1 MSDFR
6 SVPSRDGISPYRQ
19 EDERKRE
26 LARLATLQNQID
38 ELRTALRELASRQV
52 RLEEGV
58 KQMEGG
64 TAENRILIE
73 QSRQESQVSA
83 RARAVDENRTRQQIA
98 DMDQRLEDA
107 VRPVRSLQAHVSEL
121 LEASRRKTDDTSA
134 YHRRFEEIRAAL
146 EHQQAVGDRNTIAAH
161 QLRETIESSRGEL
174 DLVRRDI
181 MRNDD
186 AIKIVDQEMRRRIA
200 EVAQTDE
207 GFNARLDDI
216 RSDVAHSLELIGDLQ
231 RAGASVEPNFEEL
244 RKVDV
249 DLRTEATRINQQAM
263 ERHEAIV
270 DRLDDLRQSTDAQFA
285 EVRTSQDQRFE
296 RLGERIDEINEQY
309 RELGV
314 RIAAFVHQLDE
325 LRLVD
330 ESLRRD
336 LWQLHE
342 QRVRLRLEQAQ
353 QELDQ
358 LSGSRRDSEQTG
370 HRPVVALPRPADR

>member
-1 MSDFR
+1 MSDFG
-6 SVPSRDGISPYRQ
+6 SLPPQGGMSPYRQ

-64 TAENRILIE
+64 SAENRILIE

-83 RARAVDENRTRQQIA
+83 RARAIDENRTRQQIA

-121 LEASRRKTDDTSA
+121 LESSRRKTDDTGA
-134 YHRRFEEIRAAL
+134 YNRRFEEIRAAM

-161 QLRETIESSRGEL
+161 QLRETIESSKSEL
-174 DLVRRDI
+174 DLVRRD
-181 MRNDD
+181 MLRNED
-186 AIKIVDQEMRRRIA
+186 AVKIVDQEMRRRIT
-200 EVAQTDE
+200 EVAQTGE
-207 GFNARLDDI
+207 GFNARLDEV
-216 RSDVAHSLELIGDLQ
+216 RADVSHGLDLIADLQ
-231 RAGASVEPNFEEL
+231 RASANVEPSFDEL
-244 RKVDV
+244 RKVDA
-249 DLRTEATRINQQAM
+249 DIKTEAARINQQGL
-263 ERHEAIV
+263 ERHETIV
-270 DRLDDLRQSTDAQFA
+270 DRIDDLRQATDAQFA
-285 EVRTSQDQRFE
+285 DVRTSQDQRFE
-296 RLGERIDEINEQY
+296 RLGERVDDINEQY

-353 QELDQ
+353 QELDE
-358 LSGSRRDSEQTG
+358 LSGTRRESEDAAR
-370 HRPVVALPRPADR
+370 RPVVTLPRPADR

>member
-1 MSDFR
+1 MSDFG
-6 SVPSRDGISPYRQ
+6 SFPPQGGLSPYRQ

-26 LARLATLQNQID
+26 LARLTTLQSQID
-38 ELRTALRELASRQV
+38 ELRSALRELASRQV

-58 KQMEGG
+58 KGMEGG
-64 TAENRILIE
+64 NAENRILIE

-83 RARAVDENRTRQQIA
+83 RARAIDENRTRQQIA

-107 VRPVRSLQAHVSEL
+107 VRPIRSLQAHVSEL
-121 LEASRRKTDDTSA
+121 LEASRRKTDDTGA
-134 YHRRFEEIRAAL
+134 YNRRFEEIRAAL
-146 EHQQAVGDRNTIAAH
+146 EHLQAIGDRNTIAAH
-161 QLRETIESSRGEL
+161 QLRETIESSKGEV

-181 MRNDD
+181 LRNED
-186 AIKIVDQEMRRRIA
+186 AVKIVDQEMRRRIA
-200 EVAQTDE
+200 EVAQANE
-207 GFNARLDDI
+207 GFSVRLDDI
-216 RSDVAHSLELIGDLQ
+216 RADVAHGLDLIQDLQ
-231 RAGASVEPNFEEL
+231 RAGASVEPSFEEL
-244 RKVDV
+244 RKVDA
-249 DLRTEATRINQQAM
+249 DLKTEVARINQLAL
-263 ERHEAIV
+263 ERHETIV
-270 DRLDDLRQSTDAQFA
+270 DRIDDLRQSTDAQVA

-325 LRLVD
+325 LRLID

-358 LSGSRRDSEQTG
+358 LSGNRRETEDAAR
-370 HRPVVALPRPADR
+370 HPVVALPRPADR

>member
-1 MSDFR
+1 M
-6 SVPSRDGISPYRQ
+6 SPYRQ

-73 QSRQESQVSA
+73 QTRQESQVSA

-121 LEASRRKTDDTSA
+121 LEASRRKTDDTGT
-134 YHRRFEEIRAAL
+134 YNRRFEEIRTAL

-200 EVAQTDE
+200 EVAQTGE

-231 RAGASVEPNFEEL
+231 RASASVEPNFEEL
-244 RKVDV
+244 RKVDAE
-249 DLRTEATRINQQAM
+249 LRTESTRINQQAM
-263 ERHEAIV
+263 ERHESIV
-270 DRLDDLRQSTDAQFA
+270 DRLDDLRQATDAQFA

-358 LSGSRRDSEQTG
+358 LSGTRRDSEQAARG
-370 HRPVVALPRPADR
+370 PVISLPRPADR

>member
-1 MSDFR
+1 MTDYGSMPPR
-6 SVPSRDGISPYRQ
+6 GGMSPYRQ

-26 LARLATLQNQID
+26 LARLGALQNQID

-73 QSRQESQVSA
+73 QSRQESQISA

-107 VRPVRSLQAHVSEL
+107 VRPIRSLQAHVSEM
-121 LEASRRKTDDTSA
+121 LEASRRKTDDSST
-134 YHRRFEEIRAAL
+134 YNRRFEEIRAAL
-146 EHQQAVGDRNTIAAH
+146 EHQQAVGDRNTISAH

-181 MRNDD
+181 MRNED
-186 AIKIVDQEMRRRIA
+186 AVKIVDQEMRRRIA
-200 EVAQTDE
+200 EVAQAGE
-207 GFNARLDDI
+207 GFTARLDDI
-216 RSDVAHSLELIGDLQ
+216 RADVTHSLELIGDLQ
-231 RAGASVEPNFEEL
+231 RASASVEPNFEEL
-244 RKVDV
+244 RKVDL
-249 DLRTEATRINQQAM
+249 DLRNEAVRINQQAM
-263 ERHEAIV
+263 ERHESIV

-358 LSGSRRDSEQTG
+358 LSGTRRDSEDAAR
-370 HRPVVALPRPADR
+370 RPVVALPRPADR

>member
-1 MSDFR
+1 MSDFG
-6 SVPSRDGISPYRQ
+6 SLPPQGGMSPYRQ
-19 EDERKRE
+19 DDERKRE
-26 LARLATLQNQID
+26 LARLGALQSQID

-52 RLEEGV
+52 RLDEGV

-64 TAENRILIE
+64 NAENRILIE

-83 RARAVDENRTRQQIA
+83 RARAIDENRTRQQIA

-107 VRPVRSLQAHVSEL
+107 VRPIRSLQAHVSEL
-121 LEASRRKTDDTSA
+121 LEASRRKTDDTGA
-134 YHRRFEEIRAAL
+134 YTRRFDEIRAAL
-146 EHQQAVGDRNTIAAH
+146 EHLQAVGDRNTIATH
-161 QLRETIESSRGEL
+161 QLRETIESSKGEV

-181 MRNDD
+181 LRNED
-186 AIKIVDQEMRRRIA
+186 AVKIVDQEMRRRIA
-200 EVAQTDE
+200 EVSQANE

-216 RSDVAHSLELIGDLQ
+216 RADTAHSLDLIQDLQ
-231 RAGASVEPNFEEL
+231 RAGASVDPNFEEL
-244 RKVDV
+244 RKADA
-249 DLRTEATRINQQAM
+249 DLKTEVARINQLAL
-263 ERHEAIV
+263 ERHETIV
-270 DRLDDLRQSTDAQFA
+270 DRIDDLRQSTDAQVA

-296 RLGERIDEINEQY
+296 RLGERIEEINEQY

-358 LSGSRRDSEQTG
+358 LSGTRRESEDAVR
-370 HRPVVALPRPADR
+370 RPVMALPRPADR

>member
-1 MSDFR
+1 M
-6 SVPSRDGISPYRQ
+6 SPYRQ

-73 QSRQESQVSA
+73 QTRQESQVSA

-121 LEASRRKTDDTSA
+121 LEASRRKTDDTGT
-134 YHRRFEEIRAAL
+134 YNRRFEEIRTAL

-200 EVAQTDE
+200 EVAQTGE

-231 RAGASVEPNFEEL
+231 RASASVEPNFEED
-244 RKVDV
+244 RK
-249 DLRTEATRINQQAM
+249 
-263 ERHEAIV
+263 
-270 DRLDDLRQSTDAQFA
+270 S
-285 EVRTSQDQRFE
+285 
-296 RLGERIDEINEQY
+296 
-309 RELGV
+309 
-314 RIAAFVHQLDE
+314 
-325 LRLVD
+325 
-330 ESLRRD
+330 
-336 LWQLHE
+336 
-342 QRVRLRLEQAQ
+342 
-353 QELDQ
+353 
-358 LSGSRRDSEQTG
+358 
-370 HRPVVALPRPADR
+370 VV

>member
-1 MSDFR
+1 M
-6 SVPSRDGISPYRQ
+6 SPYRQ

-26 LARLATLQNQID
+26 LARLATLQGQID

-64 TAENRILIE
+64 SAENRILIE

-83 RARAVDENRTRQQIA
+83 RARAIDENRTRQQIV

-107 VRPVRSLQAHVSEL
+107 VRPIRSLQAHVSEL
-121 LEASRRKTDDTSA
+121 LEASRRKTDDTGA
-134 YHRRFEEIRAAL
+134 YNRRFEEIRAAL
-146 EHQQAVGDRNTIAAH
+146 EHQQAIGDRNTIAAH
-161 QLRETIESSRGEL
+161 QLRETIESTKGEL

-181 MRNDD
+181 LRNED
-186 AIKIVDQEMRRRIA
+186 AVKIVDQEMRRRIT
-200 EVAQTDE
+200 EVAQASE
-207 GFNARLDDI
+207 AFNARLDDI
-216 RSDVAHSLELIGDLQ
+216 RADVSHGLDLIDDLQ
-231 RAGASVEPNFEEL
+231 RASAIVEPSFEEL
-244 RKVDV
+244 RKVDA
-249 DLRTEATRINQQAM
+249 DIKTEAARINQQAL
-263 ERHEAIV
+263 ERHETIV
-270 DRLDDLRQSTDAQFA
+270 DRIDDLRQATDAQVA
-285 EVRTSQDQRFE
+285 EMRTSQDQRFE

-314 RIAAFVHQLDE
+314 RIAAFIHQLDE

-358 LSGSRRDSEQTG
+358 LSGTRRESEDAAR
-370 HRPVVALPRPADR
+370 RPVVALPRPADR

>member
-1 MSDFR
+1 MTDFGSAPPR
-6 SVPSRDGISPYRQ
+6 GGISPYRQ

-26 LARLATLQNQID
+26 LARLGTLQNQID

-58 KQMEGG
+58 KQTEGG

-73 QSRQESQVSA
+73 QSRQESQISA

-107 VRPVRSLQAHVSEL
+107 VRPIRSLQAHVSEM
-121 LEASRRKTDDTSA
+121 LEASRRKTDDSGA
-134 YHRRFEEIRAAL
+134 YNRRFEEIRATL

-186 AIKIVDQEMRRRIA
+186 AVKIVDQEMRRRIT
-200 EVAQTDE
+200 EVAQTGE

-216 RSDVAHSLELIGDLQ
+216 RSDVAHSLELIADLQ
-231 RAGASVEPNFEEL
+231 RASANVEPNFEEL
-244 RKVDV
+244 RKIDIE
-249 DLRTEATRINQQAM
+249 LKTELVRINQQAM
-263 ERHEAIV
+263 ERHESVV

-296 RLGERIDEINEQY
+296 RLGERIEEINEQY

-353 QELDQ
+353 QELDR
-358 LSGSRRDSEQTG
+358 LSGTRRDSEDAAR
-370 HRPVVALPRPADR
+370 RPVTALPRPADR

>member
-1 MSDFR
+1 M
-6 SVPSRDGISPYRQ
+6 SPYRQ

-64 TAENRILIE
+64 SAENRILIE
-73 QSRQESQVSA
+73 QSRQESQISA
-83 RARAVDENRTRQQIA
+83 RARAIDENRTRQQIA

-121 LEASRRKTDDTSA
+121 LEASRRKTDDTGA
-134 YHRRFEEIRAAL
+134 YNRRFEEIRAAL

-161 QLRETIESSRGEL
+161 QLRETIESSKSEL
-174 DLVRRDI
+174 DLVRRD
-181 MRNDD
+181 MLRNED
-186 AIKIVDQEMRRRIA
+186 AVKIVDQEMRRRIA
-200 EVAQTDE
+200 EVAQTSE

-216 RSDVAHSLELIGDLQ
+216 RADVSHGLDLISDLQ
-231 RAGASVEPNFEEL
+231 RASASVDPNLDEL
-244 RKVDV
+244 RKADA
-249 DLRTEATRINQQAM
+249 DIKAETARINQQAL
-263 ERHEAIV
+263 ERHETLV
-270 DRLDDLRQSTDAQFA
+270 DRIDDLRQGTDAQFA
-285 EVRTSQDQRFE
+285 DVRTSQDQRFE

-353 QELDQ
+353 AELDQ
-358 LSGSRRDSEQTG
+358 LSGTRRESDDATR
-370 HRPVVALPRPADR
+370 RPGEALPRPADR